1 MRRFFNKIRCWL
13 IKLLGGVDMET
24 ALLWEAD
31 AETKAHSFNEGKI
44 EFYERYAKSLY
55 DENKRLCEAV
65 RGICKN
71 TASSYYD
78 WCCDYC
84 AAECDK
90 RNGWCR
96 RFRA

>member
-1 MRRFFNKIRCWL
+1 MRRILNKIRCWF
-13 IKLLGGVDMET
+13 IKNLGGIDET
-24 ALLWEAD
+24 EALEWECD
-31 AETKAHSFNEGKI
+31 AEQRGRQYNIGKI
-44 EFYERYAKSLY
+44 VFYEKYTKELY

-78 WCCDYC
+78 WCCEYC
-84 AAECDK
+84 TAECSK

-96 RFRA
+96 RFRV